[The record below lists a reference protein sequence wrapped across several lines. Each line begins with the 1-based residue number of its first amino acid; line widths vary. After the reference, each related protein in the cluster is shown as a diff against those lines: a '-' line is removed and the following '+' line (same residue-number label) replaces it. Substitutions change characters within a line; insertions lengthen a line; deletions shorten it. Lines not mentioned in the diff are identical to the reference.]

1 MQVVKI
7 YFIEITKI
15 SLNEFFF
22 EIFFIKTSRLSI
34 SNLVAEEC
42 KNRKP
47 VDIGFMLDESG
58 SVQPKDWKNTGKF
71 TKVVA
76 KAASIQKD
84 LGQAS
89 IITFSTSSQLKIRF
103 DAYQD
108 YDAFARAVDN
118 LSQSRGGTNIL
129 DALNRGLNEMFQT
142 TNGMREKSEKIAVLI
157 TDGEDSHNYKE
168 VGKKYQER
176 NIKLLVVGVGK
187 VDKGKLKE
195 LVTEEKDFFV
205 ADDFDQ
211 LLNTVVT
218 RIAENVQGVCEG
230 N

>member
-1 MQVVKI
+1 MNFLI
-7 YFIEITKI
+7 
-15 SLNEFFF
+15 LRFFL
-22 EIFFIKTSRLSI
+22 IKTARLFI

-58 SVQPKDWKNTGKF
+58 SVVSKDWKNTGKF

-84 LGQAS
+84 LGRAS
-89 IITFSTSSQLKIRF
+89 IITFDSTSKLKITF
-103 DAYQD
+103 DAHQI

-118 LSQSRGGTNIL
+118 LNQGGGGTNII
-129 DALNRGLNEMFQT
+129 DALDKGLNEMFQT
-142 TNGMREKSEKIAVLI
+142 KNGMREKSEKIAVLI
-157 TDGEDSHNYKE
+157 TDGKDFGNGISIYKE

-176 NIKLLVVGVGK
+176 NIKLLIVGVGN
-187 VDKGKLKE
+187 VDREKLKE
-195 LVTEEKDFFV
+195 LVKEKRDFFV
-205 ADDFDQ
+205 AENFDQ
-211 LLNTVVT
+211 LLATVVT

-230 N
+230 K

>member
-1 MQVVKI
+1 MRFLLIKI
-7 YFIEITKI
+7 
-15 SLNEFFF
+15 
-22 EIFFIKTSRLSI
+22 SRLSI
-34 SNLVAEEC
+34 FNSASEVCN
-42 KNRKP
+42 NRKP

-58 SVQPKDWKNTGKF
+58 SVAAKDWKNTGKF

-89 IITFSTSSQLKIRF
+89 IITFDSSSKLRIKF

-108 YDAFARAVDN
+108 YDAFAIAVDN
-118 LSQSRGGTNIL
+118 LNQGGGGTNIL
-129 DALNRGLNEMFQT
+129 DALNRGLNEMFQIN
-142 TNGMREKSEKIAVLI
+142 NGMREKSEKIAVLI
-157 TDGEDSHNYKE
+157 TDGRGSNSYKD

-176 NIKLLVVGVGK
+176 NIKLLVVGVGN
-187 VDKGKLKE
+187 VDRVKLKE
-195 LVTEEKDFFV
+195 LVKEEKDFFV
-205 ADDFDQ
+205 ADNFDQ

-230 N
+230 IQIYGSICSYCIL